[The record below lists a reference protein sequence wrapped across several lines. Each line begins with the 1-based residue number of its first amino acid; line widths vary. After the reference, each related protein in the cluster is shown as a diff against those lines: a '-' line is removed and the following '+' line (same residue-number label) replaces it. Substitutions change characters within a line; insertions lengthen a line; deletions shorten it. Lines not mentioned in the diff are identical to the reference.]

1 MSSPDNAEAAAWQGR
16 DMIGADGEKIGRI
29 TQIYEDPQ
37 SGTADWAT
45 VSSGL
50 FGTRS
55 NFVPLAGA
63 TANGNQVRV
72 EVTKLQVKDAP
83 GVEADDDLSPQEEQR
98 LFEHYGV
105 PYAPAGVAETDRDRA
120 RLRRR
125 VVTDT
130 VSADGSV
137 EVIREETPPA

>member
-1 MSSPDNAEAAAWQGR
+1 MASPENAEAAAWQGR
-16 DMIGADGEKIGRI
+16 DMIGSDGEKIGRI

-37 SGTADWAT
+37 SGRAEWAT

-50 FGTRS
+50 FGTKS

-63 TANGNQVRV
+63 AAVGKQVRV
-72 EVTKLQVKDAP
+72 DVTKLQVKDAP

-105 PYAPAGVAETDRDRA
+105 PYAIEGTAETEGDRG
-120 RLRRR
+120 RLRRQ
-125 VVTDT
+125 VVTD
-130 VSADGSV
+130 VISEDGAV
-137 EVIREETPPA
+137 EVIREQTPPA

>member
-1 MSSPDNAEAAAWQGR
+1 MSSPDNAEAAAWQGHE
-16 DMIGADGEKIGRI
+16 MIGPDGEKIGRI
-29 TQIYEDPQ
+29 TQIYEDPE
-37 SGTADWAT
+37 SGRAEWAT

-50 FGTRS
+50 FGTKS

-63 TANGNQVRV
+63 AASGKQVRV

-105 PYAPAGVAETDRDRA
+105 PYAIAGAGETEGERG
-120 RLRRR
+120 RLRRH
-125 VVTDT
+125 VITDT
-130 VSADGSV
+130 VSADGAV
-137 EVIREETPPA
+137 EVIREEPGPA